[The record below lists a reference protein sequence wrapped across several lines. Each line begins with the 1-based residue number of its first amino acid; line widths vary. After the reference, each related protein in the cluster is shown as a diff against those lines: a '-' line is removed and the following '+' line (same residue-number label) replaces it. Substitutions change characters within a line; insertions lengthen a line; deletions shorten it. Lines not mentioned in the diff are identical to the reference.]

1 MNGTS
6 PLMREGAL
14 SRLGAL
20 RRHPAVAFARASLVV
35 LIALNAA
42 VSVWLIAEFEGQYT
56 EGPPSP
62 ARFYALAGV
71 DGEHTMID
79 VSIENSTR
87 LLVYQLIRDD
97 VGLEDDGGGG
107 GGGGDDGS
115 SDAPTSSEQD
125 SVNRLDRARTW
136 IQVTVGLLI
145 LMEVLVTFVGLSGWF
160 RTAGFLA
167 VLVAFLVVL
176 PLAFIGD
183 NPNLADPGST
193 PNSAPEESAEDENDE
208 QGAFVHE
215 ETDFGVGL
223 RYGGF
228 EVNMMYAG
236 YDLGLVEEDNRSNVR
251 ETPPEPGTK
260 DAASYVKFD
269 STLSLR
275 FGPSVVLLLALPVLW
290 LLAPSG
296 RKQKVLIDESE

>member
-1 MNGTS
+1 
-6 PLMREGAL
+6 MREGAL
-14 SRLGAL
+14 SRLGSL

-62 ARFYALAGV
+62 ARFYVLAGV
-71 DGEHTMID
+71 DDQYTMID

-97 VGLEDDGGGG
+97 VAPEEGEG
-107 GGGGDDGS
+107 GGGGDDET
-115 SDAPTSSEQD
+115 SDTSSTTEEEP
-125 SVNRLDRARTW
+125 VNRLDRARTW

-145 LMEVLVTFVGLSGWF
+145 LLEVLVTFVGISGWF

-167 VLVAFLVVL
+167 VLLAFLVVL

-183 NPNLADPGST
+183 NPNFADPGST
-193 PNSAPEESAEDENDE
+193 PNSAPEEAEQTDEGD

-215 ETDFGVGL
+215 ETDFGIGL
-223 RYGGF
+223 RLGGF
-228 EVNMMYAG
+228 EVTMMYAG
-236 YDLGLVEEDNRSNVR
+236 YDLGLVEEDNRSSVR

-269 STLSLR
+269 SSLSLR
-275 FGPSVVLLLALPVLW
+275 FGPSVVLLLVLPVLW

-296 RKQKVLIDESE
+296 RKRDPAHDESE